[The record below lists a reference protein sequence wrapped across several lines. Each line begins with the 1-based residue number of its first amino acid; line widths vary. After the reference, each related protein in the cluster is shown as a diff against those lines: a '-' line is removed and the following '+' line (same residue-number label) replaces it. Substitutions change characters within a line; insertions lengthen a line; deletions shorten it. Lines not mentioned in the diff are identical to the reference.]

1 MAYLSVFVDTA
12 MRRHVSCLFLRP
24 QVPTSQPKEGSMT
37 QFWNKKRMAF
47 SGQHGFTLI
56 ELLIVV
62 AIIGILAAIAIPLYA
77 NVQQRARIAK
87 AQADA
92 RALASAASIY
102 GAHMGVVPP
111 SGAAGLTA
119 LTTQVTNGQGQVAG
133 PFLASIPPAPSGWAA
148 YTYVSDTATGV
159 FTVSSSG
166 DGTTVSLP

>member
-1 MAYLSVFVDTA
+1 MKMFRKPLT
-12 MRRHVSCLFLRP
+12 L
-24 QVPTSQPKEGSMT
+24 G
-37 QFWNKKRMAF
+37 
-47 SGQHGFTLI
+47 GQRGFTLI

-102 GAHMGVVPP
+102 GAHMGTIP
-111 SGAAGLTA
+111 TA
-119 LTTQVTNGQGQVAG
+119 LNQLTSQVTNGQGQVAG
-133 PFLASIPPAPSGWAA
+133 PFMASVPTPPSGWSTPYGYAA
-148 YTYVSDTATGV
+148 STSSGV
-159 FTVSSSG
+159 FTITANG

>member
-1 MAYLSVFVDTA
+1 ML
-12 MRRHVSCLFLRP
+12 
-24 QVPTSQPKEGSMT
+24 K
-37 QFWNKKRMAF
+37 FWNKKRATLA
-47 SGQHGFTLI
+47 GQRGFTLI

-133 PFLASIPPAPSGWAA
+133 PFMASVPPAPSGWSA
-148 YTYVSDTATGV
+148 Y
-159 FTVSSSG
+159 
-166 DGTTVSLP
+166 P